1 MQRHM
6 ASQTTPSATGLCH
19 PITRAQ
25 LQLAA
30 DMIHLGLLGRLE
42 AHLLVGKI
50 SAGVL
55 HLGIEP
61 QPVKIVAD
69 VIVVVNVL
77 SRTIGGIGAGLA
89 LLQSLYQLYWPPHLS
104 DTSKRL
110 YQEPNQIAF
119 DRNTA
124 TGKSVT
130 KTYFPVTD
138 QLHQRRLIVNG
149 GSG

>member
-1 MQRHM
+1 M
-6 ASQTTPSATGLCH
+6 
-19 PITRAQ
+19 
-25 LQLAA
+25 
-30 DMIHLGLLGRLE
+30 
-42 AHLLVGKI
+42 GKI

-55 HLGIEP
+55 HLSIEP

-69 VIVVVNVL
+69 VVMMMNVL

-89 LLQSLYQLYWPPHLS
+89 LLQPLHQLYWPPHLS

-110 YQEPNQIAF
+110 YQKLNQIAF

-124 TGKSVT
+124 TGKSVA

-149 GSG
+149 GSA